1 MHTDYT
7 GQGVD
12 QLKEVIHL
20 VRNNPDSR
28 RIILCAWNPSGQFLF
43 FIFFIADRLF
53 SAILRSLEQ
62 THCARMWFTSET
74 SFL

>member
-12 QLKEVIHL
+12 QLKEVINL

-28 RIILCAWNPSGQFLF
+28 RIILCAWNPSGQLISGFYLQLHNYPM
-43 FIFFIADRLF
+43 DQGLVV
-53 SAILRSLEQ
+53 S
-62 THCARMWFTSET
+62 
-74 SFL
+74 